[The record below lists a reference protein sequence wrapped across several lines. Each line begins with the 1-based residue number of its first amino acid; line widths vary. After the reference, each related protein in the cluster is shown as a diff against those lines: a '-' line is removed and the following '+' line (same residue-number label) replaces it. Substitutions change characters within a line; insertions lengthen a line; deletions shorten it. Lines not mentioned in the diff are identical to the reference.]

1 MCAKNCVQ
9 RKYQNHTELKVAKKT
24 KNHGELLG
32 YWRKRLFESVPFLI
46 ACAVLL
52 SVISLKSP
60 ILLFCLL
67 FGSLITVVVQQIG
80 QQLHLSKRSLILFQ
94 ILAVAVILSL
104 FWLDYF
110 AAPAQAQFFG
120 RAECFFNKT
129 LTVGQGGNQEP
140 NAAEGTNAT
149 EGTNA
154 AVGLVFNVLRALYL
168 LYIAVALVGVI
179 NAVRKDEDWQ
189 SVARTPLLVV
199 VAVTIA
205 DVLTGFVIG
214 SNNTAGC

>member
-1 MCAKNCVQ
+1 MSK
-9 RKYQNHTELKVAKKT
+9 QNFQEIIFFKVSSLKPLKKSHELKQTLK
-24 KNHGELLG
+24 L
-32 YWRKRLFESVPFLI
+32 WRDRLIESVPFLI
-46 ACAVLL
+46 ACAVFL

-67 FGSLITVVVQQIG
+67 IGSLITIIIQQIG
-80 QQLHLSKRSLILFQ
+80 QQVHLPRRSLIILQ
-94 ILAVAVILSL
+94 ILASIIILSL

-110 AAPAQAQFFG
+110 AAPAQAQFFR
-120 RAECFFNKT
+120 RAENFFTNN
-129 LTVGQGGNQEP
+129 LTQGSSNNNSTQ
-140 NAAEGTNAT
+140 
-149 EGTNA
+149 A

-168 LYIAVALVGVI
+168 LYIAVALISVI

-189 SVARTPLLVV
+189 NVVRTPILVV

-214 SNNTAGC
+214 DNSK

>member
-1 MCAKNCVQ
+1 MPRQSVHTKINLVQ
-9 RKYQNHTELKVAKKT
+9 CTDKSIKILK
-24 KNHGELLG
+24 LLQM
-32 YWRKRLFESVPFLI
+32 KLVESVPFLL

-67 FGSLITVVVQQIG
+67 FGSLIAIVIQQVG
-80 QQLHLSKRSLILFQ
+80 QQLNLPKRGLILCQ
-94 ILAVAVILSL
+94 ILAVAIILSL

-110 AAPAQAQFFG
+110 AYPAQAQFFG
-120 RAECFFNKT
+120 KAENFFKTT
-129 LTVGQGGNQEP
+129 LTSG
-140 NAAEGTNAT
+140 ATNNSNSQT
-149 EGTNA
+149 
-154 AVGLVFNVLRALYL
+154 AVSLIFNVLRGIFL
-168 LYIAVALVGVI
+168 LYIAISLIGVI

-199 VAVTIA
+199 IAVTIA

-214 SNNTAGC
+214 DNSR

>member
-1 MCAKNCVQ
+1 MFGQNYHQ
-9 RKYQNHTELKVAKKT
+9 RKFLKATTAMAMQTLDK
-24 KNHGELLG
+24 LRLILG
-32 YWRKRLFESVPFLI
+32 YWRDRLIESVPFLL

-52 SVISLKSP
+52 SVVSLNSP

-67 FGSLITVVVQQIG
+67 FGSLSAIVIQQVG
-80 QQLHLSKRSLILFQ
+80 QQVNLPKRSLILLQ
-94 ILAVAVILSL
+94 ILAVAGILSL

-110 AAPAQAQFFG
+110 ADPAQAQFFKK
-120 RAECFFNKT
+120 AEDFFKNN
-129 LTVGQGGNQEP
+129 LTQGLTQTGSTQ
-140 NAAEGTNAT
+140 
-149 EGTNA
+149 A
-154 AVGLVFNVLRALYL
+154 AVSLVFNVLRALYL
-168 LYIAVALVGVI
+168 LYIAVSLIGVI

-214 SNNTAGC
+214 N